1 MMLTILLLL
10 AAYLIGGIPFGYLL
24 VRLKTGRD
32 VRDMGSG
39 NIGATNVAR
48 TAGKSLGLL
57 TLLLD
62 ALKGALPPLIVRY
75 GLADALGPAGPD
87 LAVYAG
93 LAAVVGHIFPIYL
106 KLRGGKGVATAAGMF
121 AAIAPLELGVG
132 LVVFGA
138 AYALSKVVSVGSLLG
153 ALALLLALV
162 FGPASFVTAAAGGV
176 VVGLIFVRHT
186 GNIQR
191 ILAGR
196 ENRL

>member
-1 MMLTILLLL
+1 MLGRL
-10 AAYLIGGIPFGYLL
+10 AG
-24 VRLKTGRD
+24 VD
-32 VRDMGSG
+32 VRAQGSG

-48 TAGKSLGLL
+48 TAGKGFGLL
-57 TLLLD
+57 TLFLD

-75 GLADALGPAGPD
+75 GSAAIPPVAGIPAAD

-93 LAAVVGHIFPIYL
+93 LAAVVGHIFPVYL
-106 KLRGGKGVATAAGMF
+106 KFRGGKGVATAAGMF
-121 AAIAPLELGVG
+121 LAIAPLELGLG

-138 AYALSKVVSVGSLLG
+138 AYALTKVVSIGSLLG

-162 FGPASFVTAAAGGV
+162 LGSASFVTALAGGV
-176 VVGLIFVRHT
+176 VVGLIFLRHA

>member
-1 MMLTILLLL
+1 MILALIIVASYLLG
-10 AAYLIGGIPFGYLL
+10 AIPFGL
-24 VRLKTGRD
+24 VLGRLAGVD
-32 VRDMGSG
+32 VRAQGSG

-162 FGPASFVTAAAGGV
+162 LGPASFVTAAAGGV

>member
-1 MMLTILLLL
+1 MILALIIVASYLLG
-10 AAYLIGGIPFGYLL
+10 AIPFGL
-24 VRLKTGRD
+24 VLGRLAGVD
-32 VRDMGSG
+32 VRAQGSG

>member
-1 MMLTILLLL
+1 MIPALIIVASYLLG
-10 AAYLIGGIPFGYLL
+10 AIPFGLIL
-24 VRLKTGRD
+24 GRLAGVD
-32 VRDMGSG
+32 VRAQGSG

-62 ALKGALPPLIVRY
+62 AVKGALPPLIVRFAL
-75 GLADALGPAGPD
+75 GDALGPAGPD

-93 LAAVVGHIFPIYL
+93 LAAVVGHIFPVYL

-121 AAIAPLELGVG
+121 AAIAPLELGLG
-132 LVVFGA
+132 LVVFGV
-138 AYALSKVVSVGSLLG
+138 AYAFSKVVSVGSLLG

-162 FGPASFVTAAAGGV
+162 LGPASFITAAAGGV
-176 VVGLIFVRHT
+176 VVGLIFVRHI